1 MTPAIQTL
9 TAELEL
15 GQPQRFRNM
24 ILWPLFCAQEREPDY
39 LSMSE
44 ALSAG
49 LLTIT
54 EVSEGGS
61 VPNAKVTN
69 TADIAVLL
77 LDGEELVG
85 AKQNRTLN
93 TTILVAAKSELIV
106 PVSCTE
112 AGRWG
117 YRGAWGTEGAGASG
131 ARFQDSGVVVH
142 RRVRAA
148 KVGSVHISLQ
158 ASLGFRSDQGEV
170 WRCIDEVASETNF
183 APPTSALRDVARHSQ
198 ARLEEYTAAFPLQ
211 SNQKGML
218 VFIDG
223 RPGGLDM
230 ISRARPYSTLH
241 SKLVHSYA
249 FDALLRRPGVEAEP
263 NQDEADGFVKRVL
276 ECEERQYKSVGLGM
290 DHRLQGTGMI
300 GSALVVDDAVVHLSL
315 FADDAARLGTQT
327 DERMASLRQRRQFR
341 CWTW

>member
-1 MTPAIQTL
+1 MSPAIQIL

-15 GQPQRFRNM
+15 GQPQRFCNM
-24 ILWPLFCAQEREPDY
+24 ILWPLFCAQERGPDY

-44 ALSAG
+44 ALTAG
-49 LLTIT
+49 LLTVT
-54 EVSEGGS
+54 EVSRGGS

-112 AGRWG
+112 AGRWS
-117 YRGAWGTEGAGASG
+117 YRGSWGTEGAGASSE
-131 ARFQDSGVVVH
+131 RFQDSGVVVH

-148 KVGSVHISLQ
+148 KVASVHSSLE
-158 ASLGFRSDQGEV
+158 ASRGFRSNQGLV
-170 WRCIDEVASETNF
+170 WGLIDEVASKANA
-183 APPTSALRDVARHSQ
+183 APPTSALRDVAQHSR
-198 ARLEEYTAAFPLQ
+198 ARLEEYAAAFPLQ

-223 RPGGLDM
+223 RPAGLDM
-230 ISRARPYSTLH
+230 ISRARPYTALH
-241 SKLVHSYA
+241 GKLVHSYA
-249 FDALLRRPGVEAEP
+249 FDALLRRSVVEAEP
-263 NQDEADGFVKRVL
+263 NREEADGFVKRVL
-276 ECEERQYKSVGLGM
+276 ECQERQYKSVGLGT
-290 DHRLQGTGMI
+290 DHRLQGRGMI

-315 FADDAARLGTQT
+315 FADGSERPGAPT

-341 CWTW
+341 YWTR